1 MKLSSASLGF
11 VLAVVTFVAVFS
23 AEPTEA
29 TTWKSGGLPPCQS
42 HGIHYITPSP
52 AYAQDSTLFLVS
64 SRPGVVWRS
73 NDAGETWRTILDMS
87 RFDAYTFGPIAMV
100 PAPPDPELS
109 LYQSWT
115 YSIGSQLEVRMLWK
129 SSNSGTTWVSQ
140 QPSPGAGL
148 INIYPTVDWF
158 EAKAFSLE
166 NTTPGWT
173 SSGIWRFTNVTFWV
187 EAWNGTEALFLA
199 LSPNFEQDRTLY
211 ASLIAS
217 SPELGSPVIVSTD
230 GGETWQGAGGED
242 LCSEGAG
249 SIQISSGFPEDHTLF
264 VHQASSLFRSQDAG
278 ETWEVVFPRDRPHC
292 QPGVLAP
299 TADSYKLSSNFGQ
312 DHTLYMVTTG
322 PNDDHRLL
330 VSGDGGATWTFQ
342 SSVSQS
348 PSLLWVL
355 PAAENRGGS
364 ETDDTG
370 NALFAGAMAEGT
382 SASSGLG
389 AAAPKSNWTAFLPLV
404 NWSAAQP
411 TARPFTLFIKARNE
425 MDESTYYRSDDGG
438 LSWACMLLPTVQP
451 PGRTRYLGEGR

>member
-1 MKLSSASLGF
+1 MKRIGF
-11 VLAVVTFVAVFS
+11 VALGCLLALVPLVAHAQSSSLPVC
-23 AEPTEA
+23 
-29 TTWKSGGLPPCQS
+29 SGQDGYFL
-42 HGIHYITPSP
+42 TASP
-52 AYAQDSTLFLVS
+52 WYAQDQTLFLS
-64 SRPGVVWRS
+64 QSDPGAIWQSTDAGRTWAGVV
-73 NDAGETWRTILDMS
+73 DMS
-87 RFDAYTFGPIAMV
+87 RYRGVQFGPVSIV
-100 PAPPDPELS
+100 PVES
-109 LYQSWT
+109 TSGFRLYSPWT
-115 YSIGSQLEVRMLWK
+115 VFSNATLVARLLWYSDD
-129 SSNSGTTWVSQ
+129 SGTTWLSRT
-140 QPSPGAGL
+140 PTPGQTDSRL
-148 INIYPTVDWF
+148 YPTDNPAIMFALVD
-158 EAKAFSLE
+158 
-166 NTTPGWT
+166 
-173 SSGIWRFTNVTFWV
+173 SSPQWPSTGIWRTYPLNTSWWWQWVLESTN
-187 EAWNGTEALFLA
+187 ALDLA
-199 LSPNFEQDRTLY
+199 VSPDYLEDQTVFAALE
-211 ASLIAS
+211 SV

-230 GGETWQGAGGED
+230 GGETWQGRGDDD

-382 SASSGLG
+382 SASSGVR
-389 AAAPKSNWTAFLPLV
+389 AAAPKSNWTAFLPLIDW
-404 NWSAAQP
+404 NAAQP
-411 TARPFTLFIKARNE
+411 TARPFTLFINAWNGV
-425 MDESTYYRSDDGG
+425 DGFSYYRSDDGG
-438 LSWACMLLPTVQP
+438 VTWACMLLPTVQP

>member
-242 LCSEGAG
+242 LCSEAAASRSLPAFQRSHSLRPPGE
-249 SIQISSGFPEDHTLF
+249 FPVQGGMLAERGRWNCTIDRT
-264 VHQASSLFRSQDAG
+264 ASQS
-278 ETWEVVFPRDRPHC
+278 
-292 QPGVLAP
+292 AP
-299 TADSYKLSSNFGQ
+299 TADSLQ
-312 DHTLYMVTTG
+312 AVVQLR
-322 PNDDHRLL
+322 P
-330 VSGDGGATWTFQ
+330 
-342 SSVSQS
+342 
-348 PSLLWVL
+348 
-355 PAAENRGGS
+355 GS
-364 ETDDTG
+364 YD
-370 NALFAGAMAEGT
+370 L
-382 SASSGLG
+382 
-389 AAAPKSNWTAFLPLV
+389 
-404 NWSAAQP
+404 
-411 TARPFTLFIKARNE
+411 RP
-425 MDESTYYRSDDGG
+425 
-438 LSWACMLLPTVQP
+438 
-451 PGRTRYLGEGR
+451 

>member
-1 MKLSSASLGF
+1 MKRIGF
-11 VLAVVTFVAVFS
+11 VALGCLLALVPLVAHAQSSSLPVC
-23 AEPTEA
+23 
-29 TTWKSGGLPPCQS
+29 SGQDGYFL
-42 HGIHYITPSP
+42 TASP
-52 AYAQDSTLFLVS
+52 WYAQDQTLFLS
-64 SRPGVVWRS
+64 QSDPGAIWQSTDAGRTWAGVV
-73 NDAGETWRTILDMS
+73 DMS
-87 RFDAYTFGPIAMV
+87 RYRGVQFGPVSIV
-100 PAPPDPELS
+100 PVES
-109 LYQSWT
+109 TSGFRLYSPWT
-115 YSIGSQLEVRMLWK
+115 VFSNATLVARLLWYSDD
-129 SSNSGTTWVSQ
+129 SGTTWLSRT
-140 QPSPGAGL
+140 PTPGQTDSRL
-148 INIYPTVDWF
+148 YPTDNPAIMFALVD
-158 EAKAFSLE
+158 
-166 NTTPGWT
+166 
-173 SSGIWRFTNVTFWV
+173 SSPQWPSTGIWRTYPLNTSWWWQWVLESTN
-187 EAWNGTEALFLA
+187 ALDLA
-199 LSPNFEQDRTLY
+199 VSPDYLEDQTVFAALE
-211 ASLIAS
+211 SV

-230 GGETWQGAGGED
+230 GGETWQGRGDDD